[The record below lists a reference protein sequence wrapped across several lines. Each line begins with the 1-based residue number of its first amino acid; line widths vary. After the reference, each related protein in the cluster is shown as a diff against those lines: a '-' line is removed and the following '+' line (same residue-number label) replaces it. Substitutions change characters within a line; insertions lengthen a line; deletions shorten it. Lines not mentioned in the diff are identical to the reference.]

1 MTCFASS
8 GIKHLRYRWEKPLL
22 YKISFIRT
30 NREAWTFNFLVAS
43 FSFGRT
49 LAFRLEINDVVQLL
63 LGSTSYTFVPLS
75 MSDEV
80 WMKDNT

>member
-1 MTCFASS
+1 M
-8 GIKHLRYRWEKPLL
+8 

-49 LAFRLEINDVVQLL
+49 LAFSLEINDVVQF

>member
-1 MTCFASS
+1 MTYSASS

-30 NREAWTFNFLVAS
+30 NRKAWTFNFLVAS

-49 LAFRLEINDVVQLL
+49 LAFRLEINDVVQF